1 MARTWVRRGALV
13 GKHEI
18 NRLLERHGRRWKGNV
33 KMQFREV
40 GWGRGTGLAQD
51 RDRLW
56 AFLYKEAHLWV

>member
-1 MARTWVRRGALV
+1 M